1 MDHRLRILS
10 FLLGNPAENA
20 QFRDCRDRTA
30 KGKMK
35 RYCKECGGVLA
46 GRRDKIFCGE
56 HCRSAFH
63 NRQSRPQDTF
73 IRQTNRILARNRAIL
88 AAAWSAPCI
97 RYRELVR
104 SGFRF
109 DLWTSQRRTR
119 WGMQVRYCYD
129 LGYHIGWL
137 GRVTLYR
144 SPQIPVPG
152 ETGSGNE
159 SSSSLPP
166 SSTAY
171 SAP

>member
-1 MDHRLRILS
+1 
-10 FLLGNPAENA
+10 
-20 QFRDCRDRTA
+20 
-30 KGKMK
+30 MK

-63 NRQSRPQDTF
+63 NRQTRPQDTL
-73 IRQTNRILARNRAIL
+73 IRQTNRTLARNRAIL
-88 AAAWSAPCI
+88 AAAGTVSCV
-97 RYRELVR
+97 RYRELLR

-119 WGMQVRYCYD
+119 WGIPVRYCYD
-129 LGYHIGWL
+129 LGYRIGWT
-137 GRVTLYR
+137 GRVTIYR
-144 SPQIPVPG
+144 FRETSGSG

-159 SSSSLPP
+159 TSSSLPP